1 MADKTITPYGSNGQ
15 AADGLGIVDNF
26 SAGGHDKA
34 LSAEM
39 GKALLALIHTLWD
52 SLGESAF
59 WNGKPTIDWSAIG
72 LLTHSVS
79 RSIEHGHS
87 NKTYLEI
94 ADGTPLTETIIFDEG
109 YVLNTLTVTMGGV
122 AVSASYISG
131 NTISIPSV
139 TGPVVIRATATSAKS
154 ITLNLTGCSSSNNA
168 AGVSEG
174 ESYTTKIDANE
185 DYQCVR
191 PNISVKMGGVDLPV
205 VLTDG
210 YPLNAEPVTDSS
222 AAGYNYVD
230 IATQNCVIYKAD
242 TAANAAHRYRPYYE
256 VSIKNVTGN
265 IVITASVM
273 NILADRSIAGTQ
285 GQSEVS
291 ADGNVANRTGWCH
304 TEIYIPMMSTSC
316 RWYFCGVAQSD
327 TNVASARSFNYIGE
341 NSAFSYWNVNTTSQN
356 YRDLSG
362 STEAKTRIARL
373 SFKFNNGT
381 LTGCGLYVN
390 DAFIFKPDDML
401 PANS

>member
-15 AADGLGIVDNF
+15 AADGLGIVDNL

-39 GKALLALIHTLWD
+39 GKVLLGVMHTLWD

-59 WNGKPTIDWSAIG
+59 WKGKPDFDWSSVG
-72 LLTHSVS
+72 LLTHTIT
-79 RSIEHGHS
+79 RTIEHGHS
-87 NKTYLEI
+87 SSTLLQI
-94 ADGTPLTETIIFDEG
+94 ADGTPLNETITFDEG

-122 AVSASYISG
+122 AVPSSCISG
-131 NTISIPSV
+131 NTINIPSV
-139 TGPVVIRATATSAKS
+139 TGPVVIAATATSAKS
-154 ITLNLTGCSSSNNA
+154 ITLNLTGCSSSNDA
-168 AGVSEG
+168 TGVSEG
-174 ESYTTKIDANE
+174 ESYTAKIDANQ
-185 DYQCVR
+185 DHQCVM

-205 VLTDG
+205 VLEDG

-222 AAGYNYVD
+222 AAGYNHVD
-230 IATQNCVIYKAD
+230 TTTQNCVIYKAD

-265 IVITASVM
+265 IAITASVM
-273 NILADRSIAGTQ
+273 NILADESLKGTQ
-285 GQSEVS
+285 GNTEVGAGGS
-291 ADGNVANRTGWCH
+291 VADRTGWCH

-316 RWYFCGVAQSD
+316 RWYWCGAAQSD
-327 TNVASARSFNYIGE
+327 VNVASIRTHNYVGGT
-341 NSAFSYWNVNTTSQN
+341 SSYWNVNSTTQN
-356 YRDLSG
+356 YRDIDNIARPRL
-362 STEAKTRIARL
+362 ARL
-373 SFKFNNGT
+373 SFKFNNSS

-390 DAFIFKPDDML
+390 GSFIFEPNGFL

>member
-1 MADKTITPYGSNGQ
+1 MADKIITPYGNGGQ
-15 AADGLGIVDNF
+15 AADGLGIVDNL

-39 GKALLALIHTLWD
+39 GKVLLGVMHTLWD
-52 SLGESAF
+52 ALGESAF
-59 WNGKPTIDWSAIG
+59 WKGKPDYDWSSVG

-87 NKTYLEI
+87 SSTLLQI
-94 ADGTPLTETIIFDEG
+94 ADGTPLTETITFDEG
-109 YVLNTLTVTMGGV
+109 YVLATLTVTMGGV
-122 AVSASYISG
+122 DASQYVSG
-131 NTISIPSV
+131 NVISIPSV

-154 ITLNLTGCSSSNNA
+154 ITLNLTGCSSSNDA
-168 AGVSEG
+168 TGVSEG
-174 ESYTTKIDANE
+174 ESYTTKIDANQ
-185 DYQCVR
+185 DHQCVS
-191 PNISVKMGGVDLPV
+191 PNISVMMGGVALPV
-205 VLTDG
+205 VLEDG

-265 IVITASVM
+265 IVITASAI
-273 NILADRSIAGTQ
+273 NILADRSLPGTQ
-285 GQSEVS
+285 GSTQVDAE
-291 ADGNVANRTGWCH
+291 GNVANKTGWCH

-316 RWYFCGVAQSD
+316 RWYWCGVTQSD
-327 TNVASARSFNYIGE
+327 INVASIRTYNYVGGA
-341 NSAFSYWNVNTTSQN
+341 SLYWNANSKTQN
-356 YRDLSG
+356 YRDITG
-362 STEAKTRIARL
+362 IAKTRLARL
-373 SFKFNNGT
+373 SFKFNNQS
-381 LTGCGLYVN
+381 LTGCGLEVN
-390 DAFIFKPDDML
+390 GSFIFKPDNML